1 MSDHAQVK
9 ALADELAQCP
19 KYSLAISDMRMDLS
33 RQILTADAAMVR
45 AVSATMG
52 ANTNT
57 PAHSKG

>member
-1 MSDHAQVK
+1 MQLSDAAQVK

-19 KYSLAISDMRMDLS
+19 KYSLAISDMRQELS

-52 ANTNT
+52 ANKETT
-57 PAHSKG
+57 R